1 MARPAGWRRIPW
13 KRPRVRSGRPADPR
27 RIVIDPSCHTPVVL
41 PRRRL
46 VTATAAALGV
56 AVGLLSGCASQTA
69 TLRARPDPRLPRRI
83 ELDRTPF
90 VPQAQR
96 FLCAPEA
103 LTMVMQAAGAK
114 ITLDELAPA
123 FEQRGGQGAMQP
135 EMLATPRRHGLLSH
149 LLPPDLGEL
158 LREVSDGTPAVVLL
172 NLAVSL
178 SPAWH
183 HAVLIGHDL
192 DREEVILRSG
202 REARRVMPMAAFEQ
216 AWVRSDQWAMVVLP
230 PWRLPL
236 TPSEA
241 EVTRSAV
248 AFERVAEPSQ
258 AVQAYRAALARWPAS
273 LTLAMGLGNSLHA
286 SGRREDAAE
295 VFLQAARRHRS
306 AAAWVNYGT
315 VALELGRPAEA
326 ESAAAQ
332 ALDLGGAWNERA
344 RALQRRAIELRSR

>member
-1 MARPAGWRRIPW
+1 MTHLSFDSPAG
-13 KRPRVRSGRPADPR
+13 
-27 RIVIDPSCHTPVVL
+27 L
-41 PRRRL
+41 PRRRF
-46 VTATAAALGV
+46 VTAWAAALGGV
-56 AVGLLSGCASQTA
+56 AAGLLSGCASQTA
-69 TLRARPDPRLPRRI
+69 TLRARPDPRLPRRV

-90 VPQAQR
+90 VPQDQR

-103 LTMVMQAAGAK
+103 LTMVMQAAGAS
-114 ITLDELAPA
+114 ITLPELSPA
-123 FEQRGGQGAMQP
+123 FEPRGSSQGAMQP
-135 EMLATPRRHGLLSH
+135 EMLAVPRRHGLLSH
-149 LLPPDLGEL
+149 LLPPDLTEL

-236 TPSEA
+236 TPGEA

-248 AFERVAEPSQ
+248 AFERVAEPPQ

-286 SGRREDAAE
+286 AGRREDAAQ
-295 VFLQAARRHRS
+295 VFVEAARRHRS
-306 AAAWVNYGT
+306 PAAWINYGT

-332 ALDLGGAWNERA
+332 ALDLGGAWGERA
-344 RALQRRAIELRSR
+344 RALQRRAIELRPR